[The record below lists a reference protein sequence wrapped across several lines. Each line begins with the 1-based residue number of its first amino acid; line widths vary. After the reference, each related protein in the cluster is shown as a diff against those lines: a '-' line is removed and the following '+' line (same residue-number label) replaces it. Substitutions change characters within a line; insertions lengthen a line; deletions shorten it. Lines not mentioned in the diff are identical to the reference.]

1 MLVKIC
7 KFIYF
12 KREMLVNMYMFVYF
26 KKGKLNAGKIYM
38 LYIKKKMKCWYIHIC
53 LCVFKRKR
61 SAGKYILFIYLK
73 RKWNADHMSAGCSL

>member
-1 MLVKIC
+1 MLVKIY

-38 LYIKKKMKCWYIHIC
+38 LYIK
-53 LCVFKRKR
+53 RR
-61 SAGKYILFIYLK
+61 
-73 RKWNADHMSAGCSL
+73 